1 MRLEVTG
8 RQVEITPTLRRLVER
23 KLAKIDRKLKDAIVS
38 LQVVLTKEKYRNLVE
53 MTLHARSGHIMKAM
67 ANGQAWEASIG
78 EAAEK
83 LEQQAHTLKGKWT
96 ERKRRA
102 TPGKVIS
109 ARTVEAEPEKKEKT
123 PAAAAD
129 RPEPK
134 IVHSSRYATKPMT
147 VEEAALLVSDR
158 DEAFVVFRNATT
170 DSVNVLYR
178 RRDGNLGL
186 IEPEA

>member
-1 MRLEVTG
+1 MRLELTG

-23 KLAKIDRKLKDAIVS
+23 KLAKIDRKLKDAAVS
-38 LQVVLTKEKYRNLVE
+38 VQVVLTKEKYRNLVE
-53 MTLHARSGHIMKAM
+53 MTLHARGDHILRAL
-67 ANGQAWEASIG
+67 ANGHAWEASIG
-78 EAAEK
+78 EAVEK
-83 LEQQAHTLKGKWT
+83 LEQQARTLKGKWT

-109 ARTVEAEPEKKEKT
+109 ARAVEVAPGEES
-123 PAAAAD
+123 AAAAAP
-129 RPEPK
+129 PEPR
-134 IVHSSRYATKPMT
+134 IVQSSRYAIKPMT